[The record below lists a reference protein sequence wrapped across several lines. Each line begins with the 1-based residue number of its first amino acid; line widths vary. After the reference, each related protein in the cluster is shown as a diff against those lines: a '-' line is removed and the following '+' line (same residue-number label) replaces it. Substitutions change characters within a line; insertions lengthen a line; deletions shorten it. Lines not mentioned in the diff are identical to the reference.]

1 MNGIN
6 GSEITKGLSIEII
19 GAMPARA
26 LDQTREFLIG
36 RKKAGQEIEF
46 EETDVNRRVDPGE
59 SYGSV
64 ATMLI
69 VGLPIPK
76 QTWKKAEDP
85 MRGSLSVFAVGEDYH
100 LLMQRQIKILMERL
114 EETGLQG
121 SVQVDTGP
129 LLERAFAREAGG
141 GFQGKNTTI
150 IHPNWGSF
158 FFLGLILLDK
168 DVGLEGTLVEDGC
181 GSCMRCQQVCP
192 VSALDES
199 YRMDIRRC
207 LSYWTQAK
215 ASVPFWIRE
224 RWGNRIYGC
233 DSCQIVCPWNQDQI
247 TAERTSLWEAA
258 HPDLLAVLAMNKTK
272 FREQFLQT
280 AAGWRGRNVLRRNAL
295 LALARPVCSSGFD
308 QVSPYLQD
316 PSAMIRSTAAWTLIR
331 MDEAKG
337 RDLILKRMEE
347 EKETSVREE
356 WTAVL
361 AWKSSVNMTDC

>member
-1 MNGIN
+1 MKGIN
-6 GSEITKGLSIEII
+6 SSEITEGLSIEII
-19 GAMPARA
+19 GTMPARA
-26 LDQTREFLIG
+26 LEETRKFLSA
-36 RKKAGQEIEF
+36 RKKAGEEIEF
-46 EETDVNRRVDPGE
+46 EETDLNRRVDPRE

-64 ATMLI
+64 GTMLI

-76 QTWKKAEDP
+76 QTLKKAEDP

-100 LLMQRQIKILMERL
+100 LVMQREMKTLMERI
-114 EETGLQG
+114 EGMGLRG

-129 LLERAFAREAGG
+129 LLERAFARAAGA

-158 FFLGLILLDK
+158 FFLGLILLEKEVD
-168 DVGLEGTLVEDGC
+168 LEGTLVEDGC
-181 GSCMRCQQVCP
+181 GSCTRCQHACP
-192 VSALDES
+192 LGALEDP
-199 YRMDIRRC
+199 YRMDMKRC

-215 ASVPFWIRE
+215 TSVPFWIRE

-233 DSCQIVCPWNQDQI
+233 DSCQIVCPWNQEQFTD
-247 TAERTSLWEAA
+247 EKTSLWEAA
-258 HPDLLAVLAMNKTK
+258 HPELLAVLAMNKRV

-295 LALARPVCSSGFD
+295 LALARPACSSGLD
-308 QVSPYLQD
+308 QVIPYLQD

-331 MDEAKG
+331 MDETKG
-337 RDLILKRMEE
+337 RDLILARMEE

-361 AWKSSVNMTDC
+361 AWESSENMTDC